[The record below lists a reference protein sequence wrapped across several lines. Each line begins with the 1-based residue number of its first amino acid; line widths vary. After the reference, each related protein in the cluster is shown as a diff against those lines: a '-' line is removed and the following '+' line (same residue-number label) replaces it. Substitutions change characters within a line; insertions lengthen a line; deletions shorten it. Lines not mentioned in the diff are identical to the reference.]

1 MIPREID
8 TRAFRDAL
16 GVFATGVTVVT
27 TRTPD
32 GSCAG
37 MTVSSFNSVSL
48 NPPLIVWSLSL
59 DSLNL
64 EAFLNCDRYAVNV
77 LAADQVELSRRFA
90 LPLID
95 KFAGLDFDQGIG
107 GVPLLRDCCGWF
119 ECRNALRHDGGDHL
133 IFIGAVERFAWEN
146 RPPLVF
152 QGGRYR
158 VLADLPGATG
168 VE

>member
-8 TRAFRDAL
+8 SRAFRDAL

-27 TRTPD
+27 TRMPD
-32 GSCAG
+32 GTCAG
-37 MTVSSFNSVSL
+37 LTVSSFNSVSL

-59 DSLNL
+59 ESPNL
-64 EAFLNCDRYAVNV
+64 KAFLDCEYYAVNV

-90 LPLID
+90 LPMID
-95 KFAGLDFDQGIG
+95 KFAGLEFEQGIG
-107 GVPLLRDCCGWF
+107 GVPLLRDCCGRF

-133 IFIGAVERFAWEN
+133 IFIGLVERFAWED
-146 RPPLVF
+146 RPPLLF

-158 VLADLPGATG
+158 ALADLPGATG
-168 VE
+168 AE